1 MTMPSGGKS
10 PSLNRKSP
18 KLNTAAP
25 LSAIFNIYFDIL
37 FSHLKDSLK
46 PAPGADAPHER
57 KMARNILSWQVRN
70 LLCTLL
76 PGCLELLVP
85 GESGQPLR
93 WDQTILS

>member
-1 MTMPSGGKS
+1 MTTPNGGKS
-10 PSLNRKSP
+10 PPLNRKSP
-18 KLNTAAP
+18 KLNTVAP

-57 KMARNILSWQVRN
+57 KMARNILSWQVRD

-76 PGCLELLVP
+76 PGCLELLAP
-85 GESGQPLR
+85 GESGQLLC
-93 WDQTILS
+93 WDQTVLS